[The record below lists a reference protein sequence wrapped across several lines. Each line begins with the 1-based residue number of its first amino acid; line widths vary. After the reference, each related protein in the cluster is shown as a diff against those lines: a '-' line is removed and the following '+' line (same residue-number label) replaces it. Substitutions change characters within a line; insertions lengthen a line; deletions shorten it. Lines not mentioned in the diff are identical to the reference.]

1 MVNPIVLD
9 IVALALIVIAMF
21 EGRRKGL
28 VKMLWRV
35 GAWLITLILVLALI
49 EPVTDWVMTT
59 DTAKNVVE
67 QFTVTFESNLSQ
79 NELAQITP
87 EKISELTNIPQI
99 LISENVT
106 SGIND
111 GITSVAMS
119 LAESVANIMI
129 KLATGLGLF
138 MILRILM
145 ALLYRV
151 LNLATKLPVIKGINS
166 FLGMLMGLINIM
178 FIIYIVLG
186 ATALFADASSQLNS
200 VIDATYIVK
209 YFYNN
214 NILLNLMG

>member
-49 EPVTDWVMTT
+49 EPVTNWVMTT
-59 DTAKNVVE
+59 DTAKNIIE
-67 QFTVTFESNLSQ
+67 QFTITFESNLSQ

-99 LISENVT
+99 LISENVA

-111 GITSVAMS
+111 GITSVAVS
-119 LAESVANIMI
+119 LAQSVANITV

-138 MILRILM
+138 IVLRILM
-145 ALLYRV
+145 AVAYRV
-151 LNLATKLPVIKGINS
+151 LNLAAKLPVIKGINS
-166 FLGMLMGLINIM
+166 FLGMLMGLVNIM

-186 ATALFADASSQLNS
+186 IAALSIDTYSQSYS
-200 VIDATYIVK
+200 VINATYIVK

-214 NILLNLMG
+214 NILLNLIG

>member
-9 IVALALIVIAMF
+9 IVALALIVIAML

-35 GAWLITLILVLALI
+35 GAWFITLILVLVLI

-59 DTAKNVVE
+59 DTAKNTVE
-67 QFTVTFESNLSQ
+67 QFTVVFESNLSQ
-79 NELAQITP
+79 NELTQITP

-119 LAESVANIMI
+119 LAESVANITI
-129 KLATGLGLF
+129 KIATGLGLF
-138 MILRILM
+138 IILRILM

-151 LNLATKLPVIKGINS
+151 LNIATRLPVIKGINS

-186 ATALFADASSQLNS
+186 AAALFMDASSQLNS

-214 NILLNLMG
+214 NILLNLIG